1 MKLIAITGGIACGKS
16 TVAAA
21 LPALGGEV
29 LDTDAVTHALEAP
42 GGEAVAPIVAAFGS
56 KCRDGQGGIDRR
68 RLGGMVFAD
77 AAARARLNAIVHPLA
92 AARLEAW
99 LRQPPP
105 PGTRLRAVLA
115 PLFYEAGWQGPRWD
129 AVVAVVS
136 SRATQLARLRARGLT
151 AAAARARIAAQMPC
165 AEKARRADYVIRN
178 DGDRAALLAATA
190 GIVRALLE
198 NET

>member
-21 LPALGGEV
+21 LPAWGGTV
-29 LDTDAVTHALEAP
+29 LDTDEVTHALEAP
-42 GGEAVAPIVAAFGS
+42 GGEAVAPLAAAFGQE
-56 KCRDGQGGIDRR
+56 CRDARGGIDRG
-68 RLGGMVFAD
+68 RLGRVVFGD
-77 AAARARLNAIVHPLA
+77 PAALARLNAIVHPLV

-105 PGTRLRAVLA
+105 AGARFRAVLV
-115 PLFYEAGWQGPRWD
+115 PLFFEAAWQGPRWD
-129 AVVAVVS
+129 AVVAVVC
-136 SRATQLARLRARGLT
+136 SRAEQLRRLQARGLT
-151 AAAARARIAAQMPC
+151 AAEARARIAAQMPC
-165 AEKARRADYVIRN
+165 AEKARRADHVIRN

-190 GIVRALLE
+190 GLVRKLLE